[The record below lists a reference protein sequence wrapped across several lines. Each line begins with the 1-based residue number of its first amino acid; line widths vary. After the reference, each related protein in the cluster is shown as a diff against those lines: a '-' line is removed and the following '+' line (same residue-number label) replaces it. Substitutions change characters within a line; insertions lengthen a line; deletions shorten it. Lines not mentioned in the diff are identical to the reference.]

1 MATVLRMP
9 KLGFSMTEGKIIQ
22 WVKKEGEKVAAGE
35 IVLVI
40 ETDKVNYDIE
50 APGPGNLAKILVNP
64 GDVIPVSGP
73 MAVITQGGES
83 VPPEFLAVKKEAIGK
98 TAPEAKTPA
107 SPPAEENPEEIKA
120 SPLAKKMAM
129 EQGIDLRQVP
139 GTGPGG
145 RIKKEDVE
153 QFIAERGKIA
163 EAPPPPLA
171 LSPAPE
177 GKAVKMSSLRA
188 TIAKRLTGSYQQAP
202 HIFLFSQIQMA
213 QVQSILKQINEEGN
227 VKLSATDFLIK
238 TCALSLAQFG
248 NLNTSLQGDEIIVYS
263 DINISLAVSI
273 EDGLIVPVLR
283 NPHTMTLREIASLR
297 ETLITKAR
305 EGKLKLDDLEG
316 GTFTISNLGMYG
328 IDFFTSIINP
338 PQCAILSVGEI
349 RKTPIV
355 VGEEDEIKIVPVM
368 KVGLSIDHRIV
379 DGAYGARFLEDL
391 RTTLEKPYLML

>member
-22 WVKKEGEKVAAGE
+22 WVKKEGDKIAAGE
-35 IVLVI
+35 IILVI
-40 ETDKVNYDIE
+40 ETDKVNYEIE

-83 VPPEFLAVKKEAIGK
+83 VPPEFLAVKAEAKGE
-98 TAPEAKTPA
+98 TAPRAKTPA
-107 SPPAEENPEEIKA
+107 LPPAEETSEEIKA

-129 EQGIDLRQVP
+129 EHGIDLRQVP

-153 QFIAERGKIA
+153 QLIARRGKIT
-163 EAPPPPLA
+163 EAPAPPVALA
-171 LSPAPE
+171 QAPE

-188 TIAKRLTGSYQQAP
+188 TIAKRLTASYQQAP

-213 QVQSILKQINEEGN
+213 QVQGIVKQMNAEGN

-238 TCALSLAQFG
+238 TCAVSLAKFR

-349 RKTPIV
+349 RRTPIV
-355 VGEEDEIKIVPVM
+355 LGEEDEIKIVPVM